1 MVYEMWIC
9 DPLKLANAKAQHL
22 MQPIWWH
29 HCTSSMAICASK
41 ISSCKWFSIWKW
53 TGGQTLVLRTPILA
67 TIKMLA
73 MVRLTSHKVPNQIA
87 LKSPMVV
94 QPSRCLLA
102 PPLSS
107 CRYPLS
113 LVKQRSIHPDLD
125 WLVTSAG
132 EHTFLLLGWI
142 PFFLGL
148 DSHSIYCGFA
158 CSD

>member
-1 MVYEMWIC
+1 MTPLHQFHGHLRIQNLIMQMIFHLEMNWWTDIGT
-9 DPLKLANAKAQHL
+9 AHTNFGNNQNA
-22 MQPIWWH
+22 
-29 HCTSSMAICASK
+29 
-41 ISSCKWFSIWKW
+41 
-53 TGGQTLVLRTPILA
+53 
-67 TIKMLA
+67 
-73 MVRLTSHKVPNQIA
+73 SHGEAHRHPNQIA

-94 QPSRCLLA
+94 QPSRCLLV

-132 EHTFLLLGWI
+132 EHTFLLLGRI